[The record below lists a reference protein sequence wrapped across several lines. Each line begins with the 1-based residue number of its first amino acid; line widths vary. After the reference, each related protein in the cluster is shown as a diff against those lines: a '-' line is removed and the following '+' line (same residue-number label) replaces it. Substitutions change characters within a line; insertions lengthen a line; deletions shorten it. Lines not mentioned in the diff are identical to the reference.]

1 MHRCLAVP
9 ELVRSIFSYLSQ
21 HKSTL
26 VALVVTCRAL
36 RNPAMNELWYHV
48 EGLPPLL
55 MAMPK
60 DLWLAR
66 PRTGNNVWQKPSTA
80 SRIRS
85 LSICTIRDNRPLAVL
100 PEVYLAI
107 PKEDYPVFSNLRKI
121 HIRSQGLLS
130 QEKIHSLQLLLSG
143 KIRSMELE
151 FPQHHDAES
160 CITILSALTC
170 GTFEIASLSMD
181 MPGLSKVPTEY
192 LPSIIQ
198 YHWQNLQHLT
208 LCAASHSTLAA
219 FSYLQ
224 LVSLVV
230 KNATEEMVTESVKV
244 SSGGF
249 PKPRTMELSSKTL
262 SACIQTIQLLKQS
275 PLKTLKASATDTCHP
290 LVLRSFSNS
299 LEKHIQHLTL
309 EAISVVSEDAHAVR
323 DATPPYAGYVPDND
337 PFCLEDQ
344 HPFTNLLILSITS
357 TLPYTSKMSLDSI
370 LDLARR
376 TPRLQVLCLGDFG
389 DPSAG
394 PVAVEPWLPRISLE
408 NLISIT
414 KNLPMLSRLLLSVDA
429 STTLLPGT
437 RPGDQYQH
445 QNLTTLSVGYSPI
458 TSARNVAA
466 FVSAVFPNMTCI
478 TASRPRLDLGDGFF
492 ARWEEVTP
500 PLEMLRTVKDWE
512 KQ

>member
-1 MHRCLAVP
+1 
-9 ELVRSIFSYLSQ
+9 
-21 HKSTL
+21 
-26 VALVVTCRAL
+26 
-36 RNPAMNELWYHV
+36 
-48 EGLPPLL
+48 
-55 MAMPK
+55 
-60 DLWLAR
+60 
-66 PRTGNNVWQKPSTA
+66 
-80 SRIRS
+80 
-85 LSICTIRDNRPLAVL
+85 
-100 PEVYLAI
+100 
-107 PKEDYPVFSNLRKI
+107 
-121 HIRSQGLLS
+121 
-130 QEKIHSLQLLLSG
+130 
-143 KIRSMELE
+143 MELE
-151 FPQHHDAES
+151 FPQHHDAGS

-208 LCAASHSTLAA
+208 LCAASHSTLVA
-219 FSYLQ
+219 FSYPPVGLPCRKKCDRRDGHRVRQSLQ
-224 LVSLVV
+224 WWISKAQNYGTVV
-230 KNATEEMVTESVKV
+230 QEPFCLHPNHSTFE
-244 SSGGF
+244 
-249 PKPRTMELSSKTL
+249 
-262 SACIQTIQLLKQS
+262 TI
-275 PLKTLKASATDTCHP
+275 ASEDAKGQRYRHLPPTGLAIVQH
-290 LVLRSFSNS
+290 S

-323 DATPPYAGYVPDND
+323 DATAAICRLP
-337 PFCLEDQ
+337 L

-357 TLPYTSKMSLDSI
+357 NLPYTSKMSLDSI

-389 DPSAG
+389 DPSVG

-408 NLISIT
+408 NLIPIT
-414 KNLPMLSRLLLSVDA
+414 KNLPMLSRLRLSVDA
-429 STTLLPGT
+429 STTLLSRT

-492 ARWEEVTP
+492 ARWEE
-500 PLEMLRTVKDWE
+500 MLRTVKDWE